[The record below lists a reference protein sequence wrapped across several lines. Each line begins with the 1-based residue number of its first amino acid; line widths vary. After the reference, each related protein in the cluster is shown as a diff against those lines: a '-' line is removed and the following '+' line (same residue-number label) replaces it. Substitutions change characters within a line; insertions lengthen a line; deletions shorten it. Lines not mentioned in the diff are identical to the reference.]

1 MANQCRLGL
10 LLIIMSAFSS
20 ATFAQEHRCPHFSG
34 AAKKRVEQRA
44 RWLVSESLQKQ
55 VAQESSAFGS
65 LIAFEQCHV
74 LMTRLLSEDF
84 SLLEGPFF
92 FNDGVSL
99 TSLVGRYHGT
109 WLMAVAPTD
118 PAGKMPA
125 ANLLELTEHTWT
137 LLYRDESA
145 QTRVIAT
152 GKY

>member
-1 MANQCRLGL
+1 
-10 LLIIMSAFSS
+10 
-20 ATFAQEHRCPHFSG
+20 
-34 AAKKRVEQRA
+34 
-44 RWLVSESLQKQ
+44 
-55 VAQESSAFGS
+55 
-65 LIAFEQCHV
+65 
-74 LMTRLLSEDF
+74 MTRLLSEDF

-125 ANLLELTEHTWT
+125 ANLLELTDHTWT

-145 QTRVIAT
+145 QTRVIAS